1 MFKSSVQWKI
11 VTMFLLVVLSIIMVF
26 GIVMKEQISNFYLN
40 RFEEEISIAF
50 SDELTNQLLDAEN
63 TKTPLND
70 VKSLLNTYSGRIG
83 INSNRSYHILDI
95 KTGESLYNS

>member
-11 VTMFLLVVLSIIMVF
+11 VTMLLLVVLSIIMVF

-50 SDELTNQLLDAEN
+50 LKKIK
-63 TKTPLND
+63 KTPLFVDKKAKIEDN
-70 VKSLLNTYSGRIG
+70 IG
-83 INSNRSYHILDI
+83 KKITR
-95 KTGESLYNS
+95 